1 MGSCGKVKDQE
12 QPTIICFYELGDD
25 SQKEYCLK
33 LRDNFTHSKT
43 VKYEIKCSPG
53 VPFCIKFKMKN
64 KTYDIQNNFENNEQA
79 LKQSL
84 EKIYKILDE
93 N

>member
-1 MGSCGKVKDQE
+1 MGSCGKSRSHE
-12 QPTIICFYELGDD
+12 QPTIICFYDFGDD
-25 SQKEYCLK
+25 SQKDYCLK
-33 LRDNFTHSKT
+33 LRDNFKHSKT

-53 VPFCIKFKMKN
+53 VPFCIKFKMK
-64 KTYDIQNNFENNEQA
+64 KKIYDIQNIYDNSDNILNE
-79 LKQSL
+79 SL